1 MSTLRPRRTV
11 LVLVTAGAA
20 VLGSA
25 LPGAGVVGAVPAPPS
40 LALPPSAGAP
50 AAQVAPATGAAVL
63 APPAVATRGQ
73 VLASRVLRALAGSTA
88 TRIGVAVDVPG
99 LGVVLRRGSAVPL
112 VPASTQKS
120 FTVLPLL
127 LTSSPDR
134 RLATQ
139 VAAVGAPVRG
149 VQPGALWLVG
159 GGDPF
164 LTSGQLRGLARSVR
178 ARGIVRVSGPVA
190 VDDSRYDA
198 RRRNPGWKPRWVPGT
213 VGPLS
218 ALSVDRNRY
227 RADAAFLADP
237 ALVNGALF
245 ARYLRAEGVQ
255 IGGVRRVRRPAAAHT
270 VADRLSA
277 PVGSLAA
284 RVLKTSDNTGA
295 ELLLKELGRT
305 AGTAGSTAAGLAASR
320 RLLTSRGVQVG
331 RAADGSGLS
340 SLNRST
346 AAGQLSLL
354 SAAARSPVAR
364 AFREALSVACG
375 DGTLRR
381 RMCRTPAARR
391 VWAKTGTLSR
401 VVTLSGYTYTAD
413 GLPVRFSFLLNGVTS
428 SARARAAVDRA
439 VVVLASSR

>member
-1 MSTLRPRRTV
+1 MPDLTRPRRTA

-25 LPGAGVVGAVPAPPS
+25 VPGAGVVGAPSPPPVPAVGSPAVSVADAVPT
-40 LALPPSAGAP
+40 APSAR
-50 AAQVAPATGAAVL
+50 TL
-63 APPAVATRGQ
+63 AATRGQ
-73 VLASRVLRALAGSTA
+73 VLSSRVLRALAGSTA
-88 TRIGVAVDVPG
+88 TRTGVAVDVSG
-99 LGVVLRRGSAVPL
+99 LGAVLRRNAGVPL

-127 LTSSPDR
+127 LTSSPSR
-134 RLATQ
+134 RLATE

-164 LTSGQLRGLARSVR
+164 LTSGQLRALARSVR
-178 ARGIVRVSGPVA
+178 ARGIVRVTGPVA

-198 RRRNPGWKPRWVPGT
+198 RRRAAGWKPRWVPGT

-218 ALSVDRNRY
+218 ALSVNRNRY

-237 ALVNGALF
+237 AIGNGALF

-255 IGGVRRVRRPAAAHT
+255 IGGVRRARRPAAART
-270 VADRLSA
+270 VTRRLSA
-277 PVGSLAA
+277 PVGALAA
-284 RVLKTSDNTGA
+284 RVLKVSDNTGA

-305 AGTAGSTAAGLAASR
+305 AGGAGSTAAGLAAAR
-320 RLLTSRGVQVG
+320 RLLTARGVRVG

-354 SAAARSPVAR
+354 AAGSRSPVAR
-364 AFREALSVACG
+364 AFRTSLSVACG

-381 RMCRTPAARR
+381 RMCGTPAARR

-428 SARARAAVDRA
+428 SARARAAIDRA
-439 VVVLASSR
+439 VVALASR